1 MTQMILLL
9 LKKLIRRSK
18 LKNLWPYSS
27 RKKGRGLKAIKSG
40 KVTPDNIEIQK
51 ITRDYFKQLYANQM
65 DNLEERDKFLER

>member
-9 LKKLIRRSK
+9 LKNLIRRSK

-27 RKKGRGLKAIKSG
+27 RKKGSGLKAIKSG